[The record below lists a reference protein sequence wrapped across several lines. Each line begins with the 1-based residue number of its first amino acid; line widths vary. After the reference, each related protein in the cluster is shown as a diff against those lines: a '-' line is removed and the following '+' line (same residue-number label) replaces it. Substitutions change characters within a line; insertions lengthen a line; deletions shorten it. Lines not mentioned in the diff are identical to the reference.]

1 MNLTGKKEEKA
12 KFYMKER
19 KIGQYR
25 NQIFPERL
33 NGNFLFNQKSSAK
46 AEPF

>member
-19 KIGQYR
+19 KIWRYI
-25 NQIFPERL
+25 NQILPERL
-33 NGNFLFNQKSSAK
+33 NGNVLFNQKSSAK
-46 AEPF
+46 AELF